1 MWTRLG
7 ALIVKELLAA
17 FRDPRARLA
26 LIGPPIIQLFLFAY
40 AATLEVSNVPI
51 GVLNQDW
58 GITSEQ
64 LISRFERASAFSE
77 IRRYASLGEVKPAI
91 DRQEVMIVVHIGQD
105 FSRKLAAG
113 EPATVQLLLDGR
125 KSNSAQIVNG
135 YVGTIVRQ
143 FSEDFREGKA
153 AASEIVDRSWY
164 NPNREYRTAMVP
176 TLIGIL
182 SMTMVLMIVG
192 MSVARERELG
202 TFEQL
207 LVSPLQPLE
216 IVIGKAVPGLIVGL
230 AQGVV
235 IALIVIFVFG
245 IPMAGSPLALFSGP
259 RRLPPGGDRRGTLH
273 LLTGRQPA
281 AGDDGDH
288 GVHDALHA
296 AVGLRLAGPEY
307 AHMAAAGGHDQPA
320 HPLHGHHARRVPARH
335 AVLAGRPAHLAHGA
349 DRGRDDL
356 RRGMAVPAPG
366 AVGVPRVQ
374 LSHEING
381 EFRGRSAGGRDR
393 CGRRGETV
401 ARAGF
406 SGAAGP
412 DRGGGSAGL
421 ARAGNRRSRWLAVAL
436 CVRRLAEG
444 QLGLDAL
451 VSRNRC

>member
-1 MWTRLG
+1 MIWTRLG

-17 FRDPRARLA
+17 FRDPRARMA
-26 LIGPPIIQLFLFAY
+26 LVAPPLIQLFLFAY

-58 GITSEQ
+58 GLASEQ

-77 IRRYASLGEVKPAI
+77 IRRYASPSEVKRAI

-125 KSNSAQIVNG
+125 KSNSAQLVNG

-143 FSEDFREGKA
+143 FSEDFRQGRTEV
-153 AASEIVDRSWY
+153 SEIVDRSWY

-235 IALIVIFVFG
+235 ITLIVILVFG
-245 IPMAGSPLALFSGP
+245 IAMAGSPLALFAGLLVFLLAVIGVALFISSLVANQQQAMMGIMVFMMPAMLLSGFASP
-259 RRLPPGGDRRGTLH
+259 VQNMPWWLQPVAMINPLTHFMVIMRGVFLRDMPFWLVAQRIWPMALIAVVTL
-273 LLTGRQPA
+273 T
-281 AGDDGDH
+281 
-288 GVHDALHA
+288 
-296 AVGLRLAGPEY
+296 
-307 AHMAAAGGHDQPA
+307 AAAW
-320 HPLHGHHARRVPARH
+320 LFRRRV
-335 AVLAGRPAHLAHGA
+335 
-349 DRGRDDL
+349 
-356 RRGMAVPAPG
+356 
-366 AVGVPRVQ
+366 Q
-374 LSHEING
+374 
-381 EFRGRSAGGRDR
+381 
-393 CGRRGETV
+393 
-401 ARAGF
+401 
-406 SGAAGP
+406 
-412 DRGGGSAGL
+412 
-421 ARAGNRRSRWLAVAL
+421 
-436 CVRRLAEG
+436 
-444 QLGLDAL
+444 
-451 VSRNRC
+451 